1 METKSGKH
9 KFSLKIFIIC
19 TSLVVALV
27 AAEIVYS
34 IFALGVLPLE
44 PESSVLSM
52 LAVVVP
58 MILAVFSGILCFK
71 WFYHR
76 LNKQT
81 ERL

>member
-1 METKSGKH
+1 VKTKSGKH
-9 KFSLKIFIIC
+9 KFSMKLFIIS

-34 IFALGVLPLE
+34 IFALGFLPLE

-58 MILAVFSGILCFK
+58 MLLAMISGILCFK
-71 WFYHR
+71 WLYHR